1 LYALDWFFNDSN
13 AAHQPT
19 AEDLHR
25 IGTDGPVSQF
35 FVEVVFTDLDEDD
48 RTVLGKYGRGD
59 TATFRRTWNAD
70 GSSKLVGH
78 AVQGPGFSAIRA
90 AAKAGERKPLYEQAV
105 ATLGLPKWSN
115 LNDSAE
121 ALQAWEDDPANA
133 DKLEQVKDAEL
144 PAAWGFDSGR
154 HLSERIEMILVPA
167 AVDLAQ
173 HVGGNAERG
182 SALQRL
188 LGALTN
194 KQIETIKDA
203 WVEEHRAAIEDLNS
217 RVRALLTAD
226 AAKQQE
232 RINKTL
238 EGYVSGTKIQL
249 VPEDI
254 SVGLSGKGSIRT
266 MLSDSG
272 RHSAAELEGHG
283 IQRALMIS
291 ILSAASGEFNEHGER
306 TGGPAIVLG
315 IEEPEIYQHPA
326 RARHF
331 ARSLSELAAADGF
344 QVALATHSPYF
355 VRPELFD
362 SLRRCSKDAGRCV
375 VTRSS
380 REQIA
385 MQTGR
390 DAIDVN
396 RAIERKLPAGF
407 SEGFFADVVVLVEG
421 LTDKVIVEELI
432 AKLGSAADRGG
443 ISVIDVSGK
452 PELWIC
458 RGMLE
463 ALGVRVYTIA
473 DGDAGVAAR
482 KHPDNEDKQNNAR
495 ASHATATKQFLDA
508 HATLGAAELHG
519 GLATD
524 FDQPSCIT
532 DGWACWQDDIENE
545 LAAWPSFMEA
555 IDNDASGKGLRSK
568 DAAAYRSAASLAK
581 AEDAPEIFGTLVTAI
596 AGK

>member
-1 LYALDWFFNDSN
+1 
-13 AAHQPT
+13 
-19 AEDLHR
+19 
-25 IGTDGPVSQF
+25 
-35 FVEVVFTDLDEDD
+35 
-48 RTVLGKYGRGD
+48 
-59 TATFRRTWNAD
+59 
-70 GSSKLVGH
+70 
-78 AVQGPGFSAIRA
+78 
-90 AAKAGERKPLYEQAV
+90 
-105 ATLGLPKWSN
+105 
-115 LNDSAE
+115 
-121 ALQAWEDDPANA
+121 
-133 DKLEQVKDAEL
+133 
-144 PAAWGFDSGR
+144 
-154 HLSERIEMILVPA
+154 
-167 AVDLAQ
+167 
-173 HVGGNAERG
+173 
-182 SALQRL
+182 
-188 LGALTN
+188 
-194 KQIETIKDA
+194 
-203 WVEEHRAAIEDLNS
+203 
-217 RVRALLTAD
+217 
-226 AAKQQE
+226 
-232 RINKTL
+232 
-238 EGYVSGTKIQL
+238 
-249 VPEDI
+249 
-254 SVGLSGKGSIRT
+254 
-266 MLSDSG
+266 
-272 RHSAAELEGHG
+272 
-283 IQRALMIS
+283 
-291 ILSAASGEFNEHGER
+291 
-306 TGGPAIVLG
+306 
-315 IEEPEIYQHPA
+315 
-326 RARHF
+326 
-331 ARSLSELAAADGF
+331 
-344 QVALATHSPYF
+344 
-355 VRPELFD
+355 
-362 SLRRCSKDAGRCV
+362 
-375 VTRSS
+375 
-380 REQIA
+380 